1 MLIGDE
7 MERRNR
13 RVLESVVNGLNGVLV
28 DLEELRID
36 YGSELDDPSFE
47 PELNCIMRK
56 VSLANVDLMA
66 LSKIIAPA
74 KIRA

>member
-1 MLIGDE
+1 
-7 MERRNR
+7 MERRNK

-36 YGSELDDPSFE
+36 HGSDLDDPSFE
-47 PELNCIMRK
+47 TELNCIMRK
-56 VSLANVDLMA
+56 VSLANVDLLA